1 MDLQGKTVYAF
12 WGALAGAAPGT
23 AMGFLSHALIVAT
36 GATYGT
42 DGAEVFIEPTLI
54 IIIPAAVVA
63 MASLKIAQVANAKA
77 RRRYFLLATL
87 LAPILLAVLTSV
99 LLDILL

>member
-1 MDLQGKTVYAF
+1 MDLQRKTVYAF

-36 GATYGT
+36 GATYG

-63 MASLKIAQVANAKA
+63 LASLKIAQVANAKA

-87 LAPILLAVLTSV
+87 LAPILLAVLTSI
-99 LLDILL
+99 LLDILF